1 MEYLMMFYETQEDFA
16 RRESPQAQAQ
26 FSSWLAYL
34 GAMKEAGVMR
44 GGNGLQTPMTGT
56 SLRLRGDKRQVQD
69 GPFADTKEQLGGYV
83 LIEVT
88 DLDNALEWAARAPCA
103 ATGGVELRPL
113 FSPSKM

>member
-1 MEYLMMFYETQEDFA
+1 MQYMLMFYQPAAEFEQRDDA
-16 RRESPQAQAQ
+16 AAQAYR
-26 FSSWLAYL
+26 SSWIAYV
-34 GAMKEAGVMR
+34 GAVRQAGIVR
-44 GGNGLQTPMTGT
+44 TATACIPPMTGT
-56 SLRLRGDKRQVQD
+56 SLRVRGDKRQVQD

-113 FSPSKM
+113 FSPPKM

>member
-1 MEYLMMFYETQEDFA
+1 MQYLMMFYETQEDFA
-16 RRESPQAQAQ
+16 RRESPQAQTQ
-26 FSSWLAYL
+26 FGSWLAYL
-34 GAMKEAGVMR
+34 GAMQEAGVMR
-44 GGNGLQTPMTGT
+44 GGNGLQGPMTGT
-56 SLRLRGDKRQVQD
+56 SLRVRGEKRQVQD

-113 FSPSKM
+113 FSPPKM